1 LNTRLILL
9 RHGETHSNLNLIY
22 QGQGDS
28 PLTELGVTEAKQL
41 AEALKDEKLAGVYSS
56 TLSRSYETARIVA
69 EKHKLEVIKIPELTE
84 RSYGVFE
91 GLTFKEVKQKFAAN
105 YKEWLANPSRADI
118 PKSESLD
125 DLQKRGVAAIERILA
140 AHQHQTVC
148 VVGHGAINRAIL
160 FHYMNLSLNN
170 FWRIKQDNCCIN
182 IVEFDLHPMVTLLNS
197 TWFLGE
203 KRVSKVGIY

>member
-1 LNTRLILL
+1 MNTRLILL

-28 PLTELGVTEAKQL
+28 PLTELGVAEAKQL
-41 AEALKDEKLAGVYSS
+41 AEALRGEKFAGVYSS
-56 TLSRSYETARIVA
+56 TLSRSHDTARIVA
-69 EKHKLEVIKIPELTE
+69 EKHKLEVIQIPELIE
-84 RSYGVFE
+84 RFYGVFE
-91 GLTFKEVKQKFAAN
+91 GLTFEDVKKKFPKD
-105 YKEWLANPSRADI
+105 YKEWLAHPYQAKI
-118 PKSESLD
+118 PKSEPLD

-148 VVGHGAINRAIL
+148 VVGHGALNRAIL
-160 FHYMNLSLNN
+160 FHYMNLSLEN

>member
-9 RHGETHSNLNLIY
+9 RHGETQSNLNLIY

-28 PLTELGVTEAKQL
+28 PLTELGILEAQQL
-41 AEALKDEKLAGVYSS
+41 SEALRGEKLAGIYSS
-56 TLSRSYETARIVA
+56 TLSRSFETARIVA
-69 EKHKLEVIKIPELTE
+69 EKHKLEVVKIPELIE
-84 RSYGVFE
+84 RFYGVFE
-91 GLTFKEVKQKFAAN
+91 GLTFEEVKKKYPKD
-105 YKEWLANPSRADI
+105 YKEWLTHPYRAQI
-118 PKSESLD
+118 PKSEPLD

-148 VVGHGAINRAIL
+148 VVGHGAVNRAIL
-160 FHYMNLSLNN
+160 FHYMNLALDN
-170 FWRIKQDNCCIN
+170 FWRVKQDNCCVN
-182 IVEFDLHPMVTLLNS
+182 IIEFDLHPMVTLLNS